1 MANKKEKDI
10 KVIRPDQS
18 IFKKGFRLYSSN
30 SKKDYIQQREQKEG
44 LQNIF
49 LEKLNLSKGRESGKK
64 QLIDILKKNGWKIKG
79 EQ

>member
-1 MANKKEKDI
+1 MANKKEKEI
-10 KVIRPDQS
+10 KVTRADQS
-18 IFKKGFRLYSSN
+18 IFKKGFRLYSSS
-30 SKKDYIQQREQKEG
+30 SKKDYIQQREKKEG

-49 LEKLNLSKGRESGKK
+49 LEKLNLSKDREPRVK

>member
-18 IFKKGFRLYSSN
+18 IFKKGFRLYSSS
-30 SKKDYIQQREQKEG
+30 SKKDYIQQREKKEG

-49 LEKLNLSKGRESGKK
+49 LEKLNLSKDREPRVK